1 MAASSE
7 QLGSLVLKMASSVPH
22 AETLDALVL
31 ELASTFGESLDLWRA
46 AVCSYDD
53 THVRVLSAW
62 SATESVLTAGT
73 EIALDLA
80 PDTHT
85 LVRHLEAHR
94 LVVFDV
100 CDLQL
105 GLLDDLLGDEGV
117 ETSIVIPLLQ
127 DDVAF
132 GFVWLA
138 SYATGV
144 FDMID
149 PAIFRGLG
157 AAIEHRAGQFLRAPA
172 RLTPDGGGPTP

>member
-1 MAASSE
+1 MAATSE
-7 QLGSLVLKMASSVPH
+7 QLGGLVLKMASSVSR

-31 ELASTFGESLDLWRA
+31 EMARTLGESLDLWRA
-46 AVCSYDD
+46 AVCTYDER
-53 THVRVLSAW
+53 HVRVLSAW
-62 SATESVLTAGT
+62 SATDSVLTTGT

-85 LVRHLEAHR
+85 LVRHLEARR

-105 GLLDDLLGDEGV
+105 GLLDDVLRDEGV
-117 ETSIVIPLLQ
+117 ETSIVIPLV
-127 DDVAF
+127 DNDEVF
-132 GFVWLA
+132 GFLWLA

-144 FDMID
+144 FDMIN

-157 AAIEHRAGQFLRAPA
+157 AAIERRAGQFVRARA
-172 RLTPDGGGPTP
+172 